1 MGVLRNS
8 HYSIIINERTVSV
21 LIDNELRKAIERE
34 QELRK
39 VAYNLCKNDVEQLIK
54 NKITDEKR
62 IDAVIDQILNFI
74 TDEKFCELHR
84 RLSDYVETFDSE
96 LADVYRSGKE
106 IFLCY
111 SYKMD
116 GVKFLKGDI
125 FNPNRTGH
133 ECIVCHPVNCKG
145 ELCTNL
151 DEQIKN
157 TFPNWLCL
165 FEIKR
170 KRKAN
175 KDGWLGEVWF
185 KSDKTNGHD
194 YNLATMFVKEVGEDN
209 KVRINL
215 EAFRKSLKQVCIVAT
230 PLPARTLTTVRIPY
244 MMGLKMTCDEW
255 EDVYQI
261 ILEEL
266 TEKEIPVEIWQE

>member
-8 HYSIIINERTVSV
+8 HYSIIINERTVTV

-54 NKITDEKR
+54 NKVTDENR
-62 IDAVIDQILNFI
+62 IDSVIDQILNFI
-74 TDEKFCELHR
+74 TDEKFCELHH

-96 LADVYRSGKE
+96 LADSHRRVKNM
-106 IFLCY
+106 FLDY
-111 SYKMD
+111 YYKMD
-116 GVKFLKGDI
+116 DAYFTKGNI
-125 FNPNRTGH
+125 FCPNRTGH

-151 DEQIKN
+151 DEQIKKL
-157 TFPNWLCL
+157 FPDWL
-165 FEIKR
+165 FFYEIKLKRMAER
-170 KRKAN
+170 K
-175 KDGWLGEVWF
+175 DWLGETYF
-185 KSDKTNGHD
+185 HSAKTNGFD
-194 YNLATMFVKEVGEDN
+194 YNLATMFVKEIGDDN
-209 KVRINL
+209 MAHINL
-215 EAFRKSLKQVCIVAT
+215 KAFRKSLKQVCIVAT

-244 MMGLKMTCDEW
+244 MMGLEMTCDEW